1 MDLDWLQ
8 TFVTA
13 AAEGNL
19 RRTADKLH
27 LAQPTVTQHI
37 QKLEAACGFALFD
50 RVGRQVVLNPAGRRF
65 CAYASDVLSRYSDG
79 LEDLSRLHQG
89 YDVSLTILCS
99 PLIATTYLPRWV
111 QGYRAE
117 HPSVEFVI
125 EIVDSHA
132 ILDRLLDGP
141 ADLALTRIPSMHA
154 HLTTTALYADPVVM
168 VAPKSRTDTDEIPQS
183 GADLLHREVVFTH
196 CHPGY
201 WDELVVKLR
210 RQIPSLRTL
219 KVSQVH
225 VALHWVAEQM
235 GVSFLPMSTIRRDV
249 LRGTVE
255 EIPFPQLELP
265 VAQTYLL
272 EPKQAAPS
280 AREFARYVE
289 RYMEVRSMRSP

>member
-1 MDLDWLQ
+1 MDFDWLQ

-13 AAEGNL
+13 AGEGNL

-65 CAYASDVLSRYSDG
+65 RTYADEILRRFNDG
-79 LEDLSRLHQG
+79 LEDLARLHQG

-117 HPSVEFVI
+117 HPNVEFDI

-132 ILDRLLDGP
+132 ILDRLLDGR
-141 ADLALTRIPSMHA
+141 ADLAFTRIPFVHA
-154 HLTTTALYADPVVM
+154 HVTTTALYADPVVM
-168 VAPKSRTDTDEIPQS
+168 VAPRSRTDMDEVPQS
-183 GADLLHREVVFTH
+183 GEEWLQRQVVFTH

-201 WDELVVKLR
+201 WDDLVVKLR
-210 RQIPSLRTL
+210 QMVPAVRTL

-225 VALHWVAEQM
+225 VALHWVAEHM
-235 GVSFLPMSTIRRDV
+235 GVSFLPTSTIRRDV

-255 EIPFPQLELP
+255 EIPCPWLQLP
-265 VAQTYLL
+265 IAQTYLL
-272 EPKQAAPS
+272 EPQEAGYTAC
-280 AREFARYVE
+280 EFARYVE
-289 RYMEVRSMRSP
+289 AYMEVRSV